1 MNHKNSVDKRKM
13 SQTMEKEEIRD
24 AIMQLK
30 TEEDIEEMAEE
41 YDIDNI
47 QAHAEEIEPLTTEEL
62 ISKNKAMEM
71 IHMFLQQENMELKK
85 SYQELSKENQALK
98 KVLKDD
104 FQSNYRYIKK
114 DYWRCMLRFL
124 WDDE

>member
-1 MNHKNSVDKRKM
+1 MAM
-13 SQTMEKEEIRD
+13 SSKHDSLQDSK
-24 AIMQLK
+24 
-30 TEEDIEEMAEE
+30 DIIA
-41 YDIDNI
+41 
-47 QAHAEEIEPLTTEEL
+47 
-62 ISKNKAMEM
+62 
-71 IHMFLQQENMELKK
+71 FLQQENMELKK